1 MGRFSGQVYTLQ
13 FLSLTSCIFFTSKE
27 RKMWLLVYLACFF
40 FLIYCLFG
48 CIWSSVCL
56 LHFHS
61 EVTVCGPYG
70 LCVCPV
76 GVAHVTLS
84 LLSRAFDQII
94 APQTRSFQ
102 PLSVTMETG
111 ISASCVEWLLVVSA
125 WPPEWLGY
133 MSSAHQ
139 YNHERMWKNICWI
152 RGKKIFYP
160 CIVVTML

>member
-13 FLSLTSCIFFTSKE
+13 FLSAFF
-27 RKMWLLVYLACFF
+27 LLQKRENVASGLFSMSCFF
-40 FLIYCLFG
+40 FLMYCLIG

-56 LHFHS
+56 LHPHF
-61 EVTVCGPYG
+61 EVAVCEPYG

-76 GVAHVTLS
+76 GVAHVTLF

-125 WPPEWLGY
+125 
-133 MSSAHQ
+133 
-139 YNHERMWKNICWI
+139 
-152 RGKKIFYP
+152 
-160 CIVVTML
+160 